1 MTEYYNAWKEMFEN
15 SQKMMNDW
23 MGAFANP
30 GEVKDN
36 ASMNQGFNPYN
47 YQDIVNMQQN
57 WYKDWKNMY
66 QGMNNMYKGMNTAN
80 SMFNG
85 PYQVWVDMMDSYNPF
100 QMGQSMNP
108 FNRDVFEKMQNSQK
122 LYLSLYEQWKQF
134 NDQILKPG
142 SDSYNKNIH
151 EMAEQFNKVFTS
163 NFIPLMPK
171 ELQGL
176 ALNTQ
181 SYFNT
186 YFKSMENFLGPWA
199 YAYQN
204 IADITMQS
212 MFDDPMKFS
221 ETLKQ
226 WKAAY
231 DQTFGILVKSPVVG
245 SSRELLEQNNKAV
258 NAMIEM
264 LVAVSEYMTRTAS
277 IGYKYS
283 KEYFENYATSI
294 QEGEQPKTFKEFYDM
309 WSKYVEDAIETY
321 FYTDEFAE
329 VLAKTAETS
338 MIFKVEYDKVIE
350 KSLSNLP
357 IVTISQVDGV
367 YEKVYNL
374 RRELR
379 EVKKELEDLK
389 SSLNTKTEQ
398 K

>member
-1 MTEYYNAWKEMFEN
+1 
-15 SQKMMNDW
+15 
-23 MGAFANP
+23 
-30 GEVKDN
+30 
-36 ASMNQGFNPYN
+36 
-47 YQDIVNMQQN
+47 
-57 WYKDWKNMY
+57 
-66 QGMNNMYKGMNTAN
+66 
-80 SMFNG
+80 
-85 PYQVWVDMMDSYNPF
+85 
-100 QMGQSMNP
+100 
-108 FNRDVFEKMQNSQK
+108 
-122 LYLSLYEQWKQF
+122 
-134 NDQILKPG
+134 
-142 SDSYNKNIH
+142 
-151 EMAEQFNKVFTS
+151 
-163 NFIPLMPK
+163 
-171 ELQGL
+171 
-176 ALNTQ
+176 
-181 SYFNT
+181 
-186 YFKSMENFLGPWA
+186 
-199 YAYQN
+199 
-204 IADITMQS
+204 MQS

-221 ETLKQ
+221 DTLKQ

-389 SSLNTKTEQ
+389 ASMNTKTEQ